1 MVRIKIEE
9 IVGLRAHKVI
19 RGRGTPPCDADR
31 LGKRVQR
38 LKEDSFTRESSA
50 KMICLL

>member
-1 MVRIKIEE
+1 MVRIKVEE

-19 RGRGTPPCDADR
+19 RGGGTPSRDADG

-38 LKEDSFTRESSA
+38 LKEDSFIRVSRAA
-50 KMICLL
+50 K